1 MKNRGQL
8 SGGFWCTH
16 CRHFVVLHAY
26 MGTANRNHCNL
37 CLWSKH
43 VDSKTGDRQA
53 GCRGKM
59 RPVGLTFKHEGV
71 AKIGELML
79 IHECLGC
86 SKISI
91 NRLAADDQNEEV
103 ISVFELS
110 CTMTAESRLCLIRQG
125 INVLDETQ
133 AGSVHRQLFGDQ
145 SVTYLT
151 EY

>member
-16 CRHFVVLHAY
+16 CRHFVTLHAY

-53 GCRGKM
+53 SCRGKM

-79 IHECLGC
+79 VHECSRCG
-86 SKISI
+86 KVSI
-91 NRLAADDQNEEV
+91 NRLAADDQNKEV
-103 ISVFELS
+103 LKIFQLS
-110 CTMTAESRLCLIRQG
+110 CDMKGSKRLYLQELGVNI
-125 INVLDETQ
+125 LDLTCE
-133 AGSVHRQLFGDQ
+133 VEVKRQLFG
-145 SVTYLT
+145 Y
-151 EY
+151 